1 MRALVVK
8 LDLISA
14 SLGEVPL
21 RLAYH
26 ANKLV
31 YGWRFGQNHDAAFA
45 SSRDPRGATPICTR
59 LQPIPLNGAL
69 SLLRNSGHLC

>member
-45 SSRDPRGATPICTR
+45 SCARPQGGDSESPPKQWTP
-59 LQPIPLNGAL
+59 LL
-69 SLLRNSGHLC
+69 SS